1 MIHLQIKRKIII
13 EKHWRG
19 IISRQIVDVFN
30 DECAKF
36 MNSLPGSLDESS
48 NATSLPL
55 KESYFVRDDVPPVL
69 ETNKYWLL
77 NVLRDELTW
86 LCPVEREG
94 KERERGNKE
103 EIHK

>member
-1 MIHLQIKRKIII
+1 MIKLRKIII

-30 DECAKF
+30 DECTKF
-36 MNSLPGSLDESS
+36 MNSLPGSMEESGGLS
-48 NATSLPL
+48 I
-55 KESYFVRDDVPPVL
+55 KEPFFTRDDVPPVL

-77 NVLRDELTW
+77 NVLRDDLTW

-94 KERERGNKE
+94 KEPNK
-103 EIHK
+103 KKYGK

>member
-1 MIHLQIKRKIII
+1 MQNTISFYSSNLTKTNSKIII

-30 DECAKF
+30 DECTKF
-36 MNSLPGSLDESS
+36 KNSLPGSMEDNNGGKGLSM
-48 NATSLPL
+48 
-55 KESYFVRDDVPPVL
+55 KEPFFTRDDVPPVL

-77 NVLRDELTW
+77 NVLRDDLTW

-94 KERERGNKE
+94 LD
-103 EIHK
+103 